1 MAQSQWGKVDRK
13 QDSPIWAPAQVGKP
27 ATRLEANTLFNNTTA
42 DAYITGATVGTYG
55 VSTAEMADA
64 VVGQVASVT
73 VATAGSGFTVRPTV
87 AFAGGGQGASGATA
101 TATAK
106 VVSAVIDTG
115 GSDYAPGDVVQIDTT
130 GAAGATVGAKFN
142 VATVNAAAG
151 NTVLTLTINTAG
163 SFTTLP
169 TDIADNQ
176 TTNVTGS
183 GTGLVLDLSFGV
195 AAVTVTANGSGYTS
209 APTVSFGGTGGT
221 GATGTAALRSE
232 QSGVTHA
239 GWVLRKKVGNRTQ
252 YETLVAF
259 KGISSDASDD
269 SQLPE

>member
-13 QDSPIWAPAQVGKP
+13 QDSPIWAPAQVGKS
-27 ATRLEANTLFNNTTA
+27 ATRLEANALFNNTTSG
-42 DAYITGATVGTYG
+42 AYITGATVGTYG

-73 VATAGSGFTVRPTV
+73 VSTAGSGFTARPTV
-87 AFAGGGQGASGATA
+87 SFSGGGQGASGATA

-106 VVSAVIDTG
+106 VVSVTLG
-115 GSDYAPGDVVQIDTT
+115 GGAGAGGQDYAEGDVVTVDGGTAGT
-130 GAAGATVGAKFN
+130 AATIN
-142 VATVNAAAG
+142 VLTVNATGGA
-151 NTVLTLTINTAG
+151 LTLSINTAG
-163 SFTTLP
+163 SYTVLP
-169 TDIADNQ
+169 TLAN
-176 TTNVTGS
+176 NAPTGGN
-183 GTGLVLDLSFGV
+183 GTSLAVNLSYGV
-195 AAVTVTANGSGYTS
+195 NDVTVTANGSGYTS
-209 APTVSFGGTGGT
+209 APSVAFGGAGGT
-221 GATGTAALRSE
+221 GATGAATLRSE
-232 QSGVTHA
+232 QGGITHA